1 MAVPKLDYGKAK
13 ALSDKGMKGI
23 DIAKK
28 FGVTKGTVSRA
39 LKIMGAERAKAVM
52 PAAIKYEAK
61 QDAATTHLLYLADKA
76 KTELDW
82 IEDTVPPANNAEYRE
97 WQNQKLKFAAEMRKL
112 IAAIGD
118 IGYKLFQSGE
128 VAEVLRIMDEEI
140 GLESKD
146 CQERI
151 RDRIQRRRAIRFPV
165 ELHR

>member
-1 MAVPKLDYGKAK
+1 MVATKLDYGKAK

-28 FGVTKGTVSRA
+28 LGVTKGTVSRA
-39 LKIMGAERAKAVM
+39 LKIMGAERAKAVI
-52 PAAIKYEAK
+52 PAAVKYEAK

-76 KTELDW
+76 KAELDW
-82 IEDTVPPANNAEYRE
+82 IEETVPPVNDSEYRE

-112 IAAIGD
+112 IGAIGD
-118 IGYKLFQSGE
+118 IGYKLFQAGE

-146 CQERI
+146 CHERI
-151 RDRIQRRRAIRFPV
+151 RNRIERRRAIRFPAKFN
-165 ELHR
+165 